1 MSDSD
6 DGVLEIAREGGITL
20 LGTFVGRILGFGFIA
35 IVTRLI
41 VPDVYGSFTLALS
54 IVMFCQGLADL
65 NLHRALDYFI
75 PQYLREGDTEHA
87 SGTLLFVFFAAL
99 VTTSLVAVLVAVAAP
114 SLSAV
119 FDDPALSTILPVL
132 ALAIPLSAASSLLQ
146 SSFAAMK
153 TLKYR
158 AYVRDLIL
166 PVVKLGGLIGFVFLG
181 LQMFALVF
189 SQLLGLLVAVTVGMF
204 FLLRQAKWLNL
215 NFGRSASPRRI
226 VSYSL
231 PLLFAGVV
239 YSIVGRIDYFVI
251 GYFLESA
258 DVAFYQVAYT
268 LAVNAL
274 IVLNSLTP
282 IFKPTVA
289 EAQDDTQALETR
301 YTLVTRWITLFT
313 LPIVA
318 TFVVAP
324 ETYLTVFFTER
335 YAVASAA
342 FVALSIGYLFN
353 SSFGPEG
360 MMLEGLGYTGLTF
373 LNTLIL
379 VGVNATLD
387 VLLVPRFG
395 IVGAGIAT
403 GTALTLAGVAGIVE
417 VYYLRGIHPYSV
429 DWLKLWVGI
438 VPAALAGVLVTTV
451 EAPLVLV
458 AVGIPPVICVS
469 YLCVLLLVGG
479 FTERDR
485 QAAGRFDAKLGYP
498 VVERIVAR
506 GAR

>member
-1 MSDSD
+1 MGDGD
-6 DGVLEIAREGGITL
+6 DGVLEIAREGGITFLGTLTGRL
-20 LGTFVGRILGFGFIA
+20 LGFAFIA
-35 IVTRLI
+35 VVTRLLT
-41 VPDVYGSFTLALS
+41 PDVYGSFTLALS
-54 IVMFCQGLADL
+54 IVMFSQGLADL

-75 PQYLREGDTEHA
+75 PQYLRKGDTEEA
-87 SGTLLFVFFAAL
+87 GGTLLLVFSIAL
-99 VTTSLVAVLVAVAAP
+99 ATTSLAAVLVASAAP
-114 SLSAV
+114 QLSGL
-119 FDDPALSTILPVL
+119 FDDPALTTVVPVL
-132 ALAIPLSAASSLLQ
+132 APAIPLATGSLLLQ
-146 SSFAAMK
+146 SSFTAMK

-158 AYVRDLIL
+158 TYVRDLVQ
-166 PVVKLGGLIGFVFLG
+166 PVVKLVGLVGFVFLG
-181 LQMFALVF
+181 LQMLALVF
-189 SQLLGLLVAVTVGMF
+189 SQLLGLLVAVLVGAF
-204 FLLRQAKWLNL
+204 FLVRRAEWLEL
-215 NFGRSASPRRI
+215 NPGRAASPRRI

-231 PLLFAGVV
+231 PLMFAGVV

-251 GYFLESA
+251 GYYLESA

-289 EAQDDTQALETR
+289 EVQEDTALLETR

-324 ETYLTVFFTER
+324 ETYLTVFFTAE

-342 FVALSIGYLFN
+342 FVALAIGYLFN

-360 MMLEGLGYTGLTF
+360 MMLEGLGYTRLTF

-379 VGVNATLD
+379 VGVNVLLD

-403 GTALTLAGVAGIVE
+403 GTALTLAGIAGIGE

-438 VPAALAGVLVTTV
+438 VPAAVAGVLVTMLEV
-451 EAPLVLV
+451 PLILV
-458 AVGIPPVICVS
+458 AVAIPPVICVG
-469 YLCVLLLVGG
+469 YLSGLVLLGA

-485 QAAGRFDAKLGYP
+485 QVAGRVDATLGYP
-498 VVERIVAR
+498 LIEPIVAKGIR
-506 GAR
+506 